1 MRQFKGL
8 SDFFRNA
15 TEDEKRE
22 IYLEVIDKAI
32 IEQNETLDKAK
43 RITGGQDEIDET
55 TGTVA

>member
-1 MRQFKGL
+1 MRQFECL

-32 IEQNETLDKAK
+32 IEQNKTLDKVK
-43 RITGGQDEIDET
+43 EIEDDQKNGRNSE
-55 TGTVA
+55 